1 VGIDNTQRMN
11 NTQSMKTSSAPF
23 KQQTRTG
30 SSPPSTASSTTVA
43 KHGKNHAKTKE
54 VRPTSHEEQH

>member
-1 VGIDNTQRMN
+1 MN